1 MSFMSSDFFV
11 MLNDCCK
18 NTGFYDLCS
27 KLLSILF
34 DIHLK
39 NISLLSEN
47 IVIPVNARKVQLFEF

>member
-39 NISLLSEN
+39 NAFMSFYFI
-47 IVIPVNARKVQLFEF
+47 AFA